1 MNDLFTKI
9 KAMIEQ
15 YKPWSFVVL
24 IIAGFLLLKKLMPVT
39 RRRRK
44 RVNNPVVS
52 VNTGRRKVKRVRK
65 DTGSKKAWQ
74 IKGSPEAKRRMAQ
87 LRRLRRK

>member
-24 IIAGFLLLKKLMPVT
+24 IVAGFLLLKKLMPAH
-39 RRRRK
+39 RRRK
-44 RVNNPVVS
+44 RISKPVVRIR
-52 VNTGRRKVKRVRK
+52 TGRRKVKRVRK
-65 DTGSKKAWQ
+65 GTGTKKAWQ
-74 IKGSPEAKRRMAQ
+74 IKGSPAAKARMA
-87 LRRLRRK
+87 RLRRMRRK